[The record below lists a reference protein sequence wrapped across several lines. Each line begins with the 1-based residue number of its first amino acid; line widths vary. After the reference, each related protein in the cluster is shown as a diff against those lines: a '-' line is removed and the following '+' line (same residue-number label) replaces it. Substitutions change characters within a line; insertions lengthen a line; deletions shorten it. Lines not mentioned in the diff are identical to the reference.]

1 VRRLALFL
9 AGLLGCTNT
18 SVVAPRATM
27 ALAQS
32 TTGDIVRLPTENGGT
47 VEFGPN
53 ATLHIDGIDVP
64 ASELY
69 WSEQGV
75 LRKNGDVVAS
85 WHDLRSITVEQIDG
99 AATVGISATAAIGV
113 ILVAALLKGAPSGG
127 GGGPKGSGGSAPK
140 ASGGSAG
147 RSAPNPPSVER
158 DPVVPELVFRGV
170 EAMVR
175 PPYLFVDPGDAQPDT
190 DVAIPLFSAAA
201 RRRANIRALARLEG
215 GACWPSGPNTD
226 CVVGGVR
233 AGVRIVDLVELT
245 AGVRT
250 ETMGGTTKPL
260 ALAGFML
267 HGESPAAHW
276 IALAVGASV
285 AFDGARAHVIPTL
298 AVRFRPLRGLWL
310 GLVPLEPVYATET
323 GNWSLVS
330 GAEIT
335 GEL

>member
-1 VRRLALFL
+1 
-9 AGLLGCTNT
+9 
-18 SVVAPRATM
+18 M

-32 TTGDIVRLPTENGGT
+32 TTGDTLRLPTENGGT

-53 ATLHIDGIDVP
+53 ATLRINGTEVP

-69 WSEQGV
+69 WSELG
-75 LRKNGDVVAS
+75 LIRRNGDLMTS
-85 WHDLRSITVEQIDG
+85 WHDLRSIVVEQIDG

-113 ILVAALLKGAPSGG
+113 ILVAALLKNAPSGSG
-127 GGGPKGSGGSAPK
+127 GGSKSSGGSPK
-140 ASGGSAG
+140 ASHLGSASSG
-147 RSAPNPPSVER
+147 RSAPNPPSVA
-158 DPVVPELVFRGV
+158 DDSVLPELVFRGV
-170 EAMVR
+170 EAVVR
-175 PPYLFVDPGDAQPDT
+175 PPYLFVEPGDEEPDT
-190 DVAIPLFSAAA
+190 DVAIPLFSGAS

-250 ETMGGTTKPL
+250 ETMNGTTKPL

-298 AVRFRPLRGLWL
+298 GVRFRLVRGLWL
-310 GLVPLEPVYATET
+310 GLVPIEPVYATET
-323 GNWSLVS
+323 GNWSMIS
-330 GAEIT
+330 GGEIT

>member
-1 VRRLALFL
+1 
-9 AGLLGCTNT
+9 
-18 SVVAPRATM
+18 M

-32 TTGDIVRLPTENGGT
+32 TTGDIIRLPTENGGT
-47 VEFGPN
+47 VELGPN
-53 ATLHIDGIDVP
+53 ATLHIDGVDVP

-75 LRKNGDVVAS
+75 LRKNGDLVSS

-99 AATVGISATAAIGV
+99 AATVGITTTAAIGI
-113 ILVAALLKGAPSGG
+113 ILVAALLKNVPSGSGG
-127 GGGPKGSGGSAPK
+127 GSKGSGGSAHT
-140 ASGGSAG
+140 AGHVSAG
-147 RSAPNPPSVER
+147 RSAPNPPSVQG
-158 DPVVPELVFRGV
+158 DPVAPELVFRGV

-175 PPYLFVDPGDAQPDT
+175 PPYLIFVEPGDTEPDT

-215 GACWPSGPNTD
+215 GACWPTGPNTD
-226 CVVGGVR
+226 CVVGGAR
-233 AGVRIVDLVELT
+233 AGVRIVDMIELT

-250 ETMGGTTKPL
+250 ETMAGTTKPL

-276 IALAVGASV
+276 VALAVGASV

-298 AVRFRPLRGLWL
+298 AVRFRPVRGLWL